1 MSSTLADVSLKVL
14 VQDFGLCFKAN
25 IAGVCDMGQEHGGDL
40 NSALDAYY
48 NMYNTLGAL

>member
-1 MSSTLADVSLKVL
+1 MFTSITGSSDAVAAQKLE
-14 VQDFGLCFKAN
+14 
-25 IAGVCDMGQEHGGDL
+25 EHGGDL